1 MGQDAAVPPLK
12 GPGGGEVSVEV
23 LLLLLAFA
31 ALLVVPLLPGALEL
45 WRRRDAHPIEIDQ
58 DGTINPREP
67 GLAFR
72 QRLRPLLDVAESD
85 LPFQAPLAKAGA
97 ESYEVHRQLR
107 LAAESR
113 AATLVIALGDTEVG
127 DRGRLGDLWVQG
139 HARVGTAVRLRA
151 LAADGDLV
159 LGPDGRV
166 ENWIDTEASAWIGAR
181 CDLGRSA
188 AAAKGLNLGAG
199 CTFRRLWGLPVST
212 EVPPQWAPSPAAPAD
227 PGEARVDDA
236 MLWAGGHLTVPS
248 GFTVDRDLV
257 VHGEVRIA
265 PGNVVRG
272 SIKAYKA
279 LHLGEGVQVEGNL
292 ICRQGIHIAGAARI
306 RGNVY
311 AEGDVVIGPGTRI
324 GDAEGFKSV
333 YAGGRIELAPDV
345 VVFGSVVAERTGSVG
360 SAPAGAPASTSRSR
374 SRSRS
379 RST

>member
-1 MGQDAAVPPLK
+1 MGEL
-12 GPGGGEVSVEV
+12 VSVEV

-31 ALLVVPLLPGALEL
+31 GLLVVPLLPGALEL
-45 WRRRDAHPIEIDQ
+45 WRRRDAHPIEIDL
-58 DGTINPREP
+58 DATINPREP

-72 QRLRPLLDVAESD
+72 QRLRPLLEVAESD
-85 LPFQAPLAKAGA
+85 LPFRAPLAKAGTEA
-97 ESYEVHRQLR
+97 YEVHRGLR

-113 AATLVIALGDTEVG
+113 AATLVIVLGDVEVG

-139 HARVGTAVRLRA
+139 HARVGAAARLRA
-151 LAADGDLV
+151 LAADGDIV

-166 ENWIDTEASAWIGAR
+166 ENWIDTEAGAWIGAR

-212 EVPPQWAPSPAAPAD
+212 EVPPQWAVTAAPAE
-227 PGEARVDDA
+227 PREARVDDA

-248 GFTVDRDLV
+248 GLTVGRDLV

-265 PGNVVRG
+265 PGNIVRG

-324 GDAEGFKSV
+324 GDAEGFKTV
-333 YAGGRIELAPDV
+333 YAAGRIELAPDV

-360 SAPAGAPASTSRSR
+360 GSAPAGRPASTSP
-374 SRSRS
+374 S